1 MAERFD
7 AIVIGC
13 GQAAPALCARLDGA
27 RLATALIERDR
38 LGGTCVNRGCIPTKT
53 MIASARVA
61 QLARRA
67 LAYGVAMEVPVAVDM
82 ARVKSRKDGIVR
94 QFTQSLA
101 EWIGGMPHV
110 HLVHGHARFVS
121 AHAVAVGER
130 ILEAERIFIDV
141 GARPLVPDMPGVKD
155 VPYLDSTSM
164 LELDFAPERLVV
176 VGGSHVGLE
185 FAQMFRRFGSHVTIV
200 EKDARLVP
208 REDADIS
215 SELRQI
221 LEGEGVAVRTSAEC
235 ISLEKSRKGV
245 AVGLHCAD
253 GPPVAEGS
261 HVLLAVG
268 RSPNT
273 EDLGLA
279 AAGVKTDARAYIP
292 VDEELRT
299 NVEGVWALG
308 EVNRRGAFTH
318 TAYNDYEIV
327 AANLFDGEHRRVS
340 DRIPAYALF
349 TDPPLGRAGMSEAQ
363 ARASGRKV
371 LRATLPMSG
380 VARATEVGE
389 TRGLMKVFVDQDSR
403 EFLGA
408 AVLGIAGDEVV
419 HSVLDAMYGKVP
431 WTTIQRA
438 VHIHPTASEYIPTL
452 LGNLE
457 PLS

>member
-38 LGGTCVNRGCIPTKT
+38 LGGTCVNRGCIATKT
-53 MIASARVA
+53 MIASAHVA
-61 QLARRA
+61 ELARHA
-67 LAYGVAMEVPVAVDM
+67 SAHGVAIGAPVAVDM

-94 QFTQSLA
+94 QFRQGLA
-101 EWIGGMPHV
+101 EWIGGMAHV
-110 HLVHGHARFVS
+110 RLIHGHARFVS

-130 ILEAERIFIDV
+130 TLEAERIFIDV
-141 GARPLVPDMPGVKD
+141 GARPLVPDLPGVKD
-155 VPYLDSTSM
+155 VSYLDSTSM

-176 VGGSHVGLE
+176 VGGSYVGLE
-185 FAQMFRRFGSHVTIV
+185 FAQMFRRFGSRVTIV
-200 EKDARLVP
+200 ERSARLVP

-215 SELRQI
+215 GELRRI
-221 LEGEGVAVRTSAEC
+221 LEGEGVVVRTAAEC
-235 ISLEKSRKGV
+235 ISLEKTRGGI
-245 AVGLHCAD
+245 AVGLKCAE
-253 GPPVAEGS
+253 GAPIAEGS

-268 RSPNT
+268 RAPNT
-273 EDLGLA
+273 DDLGLA
-279 AAGVKTDARAYIP
+279 AAGVKTDARGYIP

-299 NVEGVWALG
+299 NVEGTWALG
-308 EVNRRGAFTH
+308 EVNARGAFTH

-340 DRIPAYALF
+340 DRILAYALF
-349 TDPPLGRAGMSEAQ
+349 TDPPLGRAGMGEEE

-371 LRATLPMSG
+371 LRATLPMNRVG
-380 VARATEVGE
+380 RARAVGE
-389 TRGLMKVFVDQDSR
+389 TRGFMKVIVDQDSR

-408 AVLGIAGDEVV
+408 AILGLAGDEVV
-419 HSVLDAMYGKVP
+419 HTVLDAMYGKVP
-431 WTTIQRA
+431 WTAIQRG

-452 LGNLE
+452 LGRLE